1 MHQKTLYVNTNSID
15 YNVNKYNF
23 NYRFCWII
31 VLNNFSEISVRYSK
45 ALLELAKEKSL
56 LSKIEGDF
64 LLLEKLLENSDVQHL
79 IKTSNLPVKTQSS
92 SFNKILKKMNV
103 QKLTSN
109 FILVLIKNRK
119 INFLNEIIKSF
130 FFHVEKENGV
140 LNVDVITATKL
151 DLNGEKTITK
161 YINKITS
168 NKKIILNKILDKS
181 IIGGLI
187 IKFGSTMID
196 SSIKTKLNQLKIKM
210 KDV

>member
-56 LSKIEGDF
+56 LSKIESDF

-151 DLNGEKTITK
+151 DLNGEKSITK
-161 YINKITS
+161 SINKITS

>member
-23 NYRFCWII
+23 NYRFCWTI

-56 LSKIEGDF
+56 LSKIESDF

-151 DLNGEKTITK
+151 DLNGEKSITK
-161 YINKITS
+161 SINKITS

>member
-23 NYRFCWII
+23 NYRFCWTI

-45 ALLELAKEKSL
+45 ALLELANEKSL
-56 LSKIEGDF
+56 LSKIERDF

-119 INFLNEIIKSF
+119 INLLNEIIKSF

-151 DLNGEKTITK
+151 DLNGEKSITK
-161 YINKITS
+161 SINKITS

>member
-56 LSKIEGDF
+56 LSKIESDF

-151 DLNGEKTITK
+151 DVNGEKIITK
-161 YINKITS
+161 SINKLTS
-168 NKKIILNKILDKS
+168 YKKIILNKILDKY

-187 IKFGSTMID
+187 IKFESTMID

>member
-1 MHQKTLYVNTNSID
+1 MIK
-15 YNVNKYNF
+15 
-23 NYRFCWII
+23 
-31 VLNNFSEISVRYSK
+31 FSEISVRYSK

-56 LSKIEGDF
+56 LSKIESDF

-119 INFLNEIIKSF
+119 INLLNEIIKSF
-130 FFHVEKENGV
+130 FFHIEKENGV

-151 DLNGEKTITK
+151 DLNGEKSITK
-161 YINKITS
+161 SINKITS

>member
-56 LSKIEGDF
+56 LSKIESDF

-92 SFNKILKKMNV
+92 SFNNILKKMNV

-140 LNVDVITATKL
+140 LNVDVITATRL
-151 DLNGEKTITK
+151 DLNGEKSITK
-161 YINKITS
+161 SINKITS

>member
-45 ALLELAKEKSL
+45 ALLELAKEQSL
-56 LSKIEGDF
+56 LSKIESDF

-79 IKTSNLPVKTQSS
+79 IKTSNLPIKTQSS

-119 INFLNEIIKSF
+119 INFLNEVIKSF

-151 DLNGEKTITK
+151 DLNGEKTVTK
-161 YINKITS
+161 SINKITS

-196 SSIKTKLNQLKIKM
+196 NSIKTKLNQLKIKM

>member
-161 YINKITS
+161 SINKITS

-196 SSIKTKLNQLKIKM
+196 NSIKTKLNQLKIKM

>member
-23 NYRFCWII
+23 DYRFCWTI

-56 LSKIEGDF
+56 LSKIESDF

-161 YINKITS
+161 SINKITS

>member
-23 NYRFCWII
+23 NHRFCWTI

-56 LSKIEGDF
+56 LSKIESDF

-151 DLNGEKTITK
+151 DVNGEKTITK
-161 YINKITS
+161 SINKLTS
-168 NKKIILNKILDKS
+168 YKKIILNKILDKS

>member
-56 LSKIEGDF
+56 LSKIESDF

-119 INFLNEIIKSF
+119 INLLNEIIKSF

-151 DLNGEKTITK
+151 DVNGEKTITK
-161 YINKITS
+161 SINKLTS
-168 NKKIILNKILDKS
+168 YKKIILNKILDKS

-187 IKFGSTMID
+187 IKFESTMID